1 MVAHVLLDRRFRPA
15 AESLEVTEARVVV
28 VVGIPKGKT
37 LRCWIIVAEANNR
50 LPVVVARVDSCLY
63 AKLLSLVDHCLDKGL
78 VGGKTARPCVSF
90 DIVPIHVGLGTG
102 VV

>member
-1 MVAHVLLDRRFRPA
+1 MRCG
-15 AESLEVTEARVVV
+15 VV
-28 VVGIPKGKT
+28 
-37 LRCWIIVAEANNR
+37 VAEADNR

-63 AKLLSLVDHCLDKGL
+63 AKLLSLVDHGLDKGL

-90 DIVPIHVGLGTG
+90 DIVPIHVGFGTG